1 MVTVAELDRM
11 EQINIKDVDKNTL
24 VDIQTVKIDPLQSS
38 LDRMENY
45 LAQIK
50 NPYCF
55 LCDNSI
61 VKVRFQPNAA
71 ELTTRLKNYFIGLK
85 TE

>member
-11 EQINIKDVDKNTL
+11 EHINIKDVDKNTL

-61 VKVRFQPNAA
+61 VKVRFQPDGA

-85 TE
+85 KE

>member
-1 MVTVAELDRM
+1 MITIAELDRM

-24 VDIQTVKIDPLQSS
+24 VDIQTVKIDPLQSA
-38 LDRMENY
+38 LERMENY
-45 LAQIK
+45 LSQIK

-61 VKVRFQPNAA
+61 VKVRFQPDGA
-71 ELTTRLKNYFIGLK
+71 ELTTRLKNYFIGQK